1 MLSQL
6 VHIYIGLTASLLD
19 PHDIHHEGK
28 NIFKL
33 HRDLSIVPGHSFG
46 QVDGHFEAGCI
57 WEILVPGRPF
67 GHAGGHF
74 GTHSAI
80 LVPGDACLDMQVV

>member
-1 MLSQL
+1 MFL
-6 VHIYIGLTASLLD
+6 
-19 PHDIHHEGK
+19 K
-28 NIFKL
+28 IFYKSPS
-33 HRDLSIVPGHSFG
+33 DLSMVPGCSFG
-46 QVDGHFEAGCI
+46 QVGGHFGARVHLGM
-57 WEILVPGRPF
+57 WGKILAPGHPF